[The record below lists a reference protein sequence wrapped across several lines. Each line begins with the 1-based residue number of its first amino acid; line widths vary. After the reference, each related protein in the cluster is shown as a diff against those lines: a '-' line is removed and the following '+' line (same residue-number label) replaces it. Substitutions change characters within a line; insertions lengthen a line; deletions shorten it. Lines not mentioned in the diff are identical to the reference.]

1 MTSQFHP
8 ALSAAPELL
17 DTEPAA
23 NYLGI
28 KGHTLEVWRCCG
40 RYGLPFVRVGRRVK
54 YRRADLDRFL
64 ESRTV
69 GGASPEAA

>member
-1 MTSQFHP
+1 MP
-8 ALSAAPELL
+8 AKVDTAPLGAPELL

-23 NYLGI
+23 SYLGI
-28 KGHTLEVWRCCG
+28 KGHTLEVWRCTG
-40 RYGLPFVRVGRRVK
+40 RYNLPFLRVGRRVK

-69 GGASPEAA
+69 GAEVSG

>member
-1 MTSQFHP
+1 MP
-8 ALSAAPELL
+8 AKVDVVFSAAPELF

-28 KGHTLEVWRCCG
+28 KGHTLEVWRTTG

-69 GGASPEAA
+69 GAAAAGGE